1 MSSEISVMER
11 KGSVGQCLRLDNW
24 ALGVA
29 IVRTLHWGDCNL
41 WGSLFSKDII
51 PDLSNE
57 KREQV
62 RTDANFISRIVQWKI
77 RI

>member
-29 IVRTLHWGDCNL
+29 IVRTLHCGDCNL
-41 WGSLFSKDII
+41 WGSWFSEDII
-51 PDLSNE
+51 PDLCNE
-57 KREQV
+57 KNQ
-62 RTDANFISRIVQWKI
+62 NISRGKWGHILP
-77 RI
+77 